1 MQLGLFS
8 HMKSLRAIA
17 FALVIAV
24 LGMSSLTSTS
34 AFAFQGDAAD
44 GKAADPPKADAGNEG
59 APVNNPAATEDDKAA
74 GEKEKEAIDP
84 DQSFLSWM
92 IEASGIFGLLI
103 LLLSFIMVALV
114 MMNLLQARRDNFVPP
129 TFIES
134 FEQRLNTRDYQGAY
148 EEARQD
154 ESLVARI
161 LAAGLSKLNQGY
173 DKAVEGMQEVGDDEN
188 MAYDHRLS
196 YLALISAI
204 APMLGL
210 MGTVQGMI
218 SSFREIATSPTT
230 PKPSELADG
239 ISTALF
245 TTLEGLVVAIP
256 AMVFYAI
263 LRNRIARFLLE
274 TSMVSEGLMSRFAQA
289 GKQQA
294 AKPGGA
300 APAGAPAAR
309 QE

>member
-1 MQLGLFS
+1 MHLGLFK
-8 HMKSLRAIA
+8 HIKPLEAIA
-17 FALVIAV
+17 FALVVVVFVMAV
-24 LGMSSLTSTS
+24 ASPSTS
-34 AFAFQGDAAD
+34 FAYDEDADPAPADADDEAAPAAAGDADAD
-44 GKAADPPKADAGNEG
+44 GDADGAADADTAEE
-59 APVNNPAATEDDKAA
+59 AT
-74 GEKEKEAIDP
+74 DP

-92 IEASGIFGLLI
+92 LAASGAFGLLI

-114 MMNLLQARRDNFVPP
+114 MMNILQVRRDNFVPP
-129 TFIES
+129 AFIEQ
-134 FEQRLNTRDYQGAY
+134 FEQRLNSKDYQGAY
-148 EEARQD
+148 EDARQD
-154 ESLVARI
+154 DSLVARV

-210 MGTVQGMI
+210 MGTVYGMI
-218 SSFREIATSPTT
+218 LSFRVIATSSTT

-256 AMVFYAI
+256 AMVFYAF
-263 LRNRIARFLLE
+263 LRNRVARFLLE

-289 GKQQA
+289 GQQ
-294 AKPGGA
+294 KRGGP
-300 APAGAPAAR
+300 APAGAPAAPK
-309 QE
+309 E

>member
-1 MQLGLFS
+1 MHLGFFKHIKPLE
-8 HMKSLRAIA
+8 AIA
-17 FALVIAV
+17 FALVVAV
-24 LGMSSLTSTS
+24 LATAFTAPTTS
-34 AFAFQGDAAD
+34 FAFDEPAPAAAD
-44 GKAADPPKADAGNEG
+44 DEG
-59 APVNNPAATEDDKAA
+59 APVADAPADAKTDDAA
-74 GEKEKEAIDP
+74 DEEPTIDP
-84 DQSFLSWM
+84 EQSFLSWM
-92 IEASGIFGLLI
+92 LDASGAFGLAI
-103 LLLSFIMVALV
+103 LLLSFIMVALI
-114 MMNLLQARRDNFVPP
+114 MMNVLQVRRDNFVPP
-129 TFIES
+129 AFIEQ
-134 FEQRLNTRDYQGAY
+134 FEQRLNSKDYQGAY
-148 EEARQD
+148 EDARQD
-154 ESLVARI
+154 DSLVARV

-210 MGTVQGMI
+210 MGTVYGMI
-218 SSFREIATSPTT
+218 QSFREIATSPTT
-230 PKPSELADG
+230 PKPSELAGG

-256 AMVFYAI
+256 AMVFYAF

-289 GKQQA
+289 GKQQR
-294 AKPGGA
+294 PGGP
-300 APAGAPAAR
+300 APAGAPAAP